1 MDTVALAEGAQRRG
15 RGRVHAA
22 SHLEG
27 GGVAQ
32 EVVYCSVLS
41 FQARAFFIWVIDSF
55 IRHECVLRLL
65 HAMVLIGC
73 IGLVLISFAY
83 CLSGVLRTAL
93 LGSVQ
98 VVEIQS
104 VHMPRRCSWMKL
116 LLVFPCGV
124 WHTVVADGCR
134 EG

>member
-1 MDTVALAEGAQRRG
+1 MQQATSKVEESRKKSFIAAFSAFRRQPF
-15 RGRVHAA
+15 
-22 SHLEG
+22 L
-27 GGVAQ
+27 
-32 EVVYCSVLS
+32 Y
-41 FQARAFFIWVIDSF
+41 ARVIDSF